1 MDLGFSSVAVALLL
15 MRLLGWHWALLPSL
29 VAEMVPGLNLV
40 PTWTAAVLYLTRGGA
55 EPAPPAS
62 LPGGTDAQARA
73 ARDEVR
79 KP

>member
-1 MDLGFSSVAVALLL
+1 MVVALVL